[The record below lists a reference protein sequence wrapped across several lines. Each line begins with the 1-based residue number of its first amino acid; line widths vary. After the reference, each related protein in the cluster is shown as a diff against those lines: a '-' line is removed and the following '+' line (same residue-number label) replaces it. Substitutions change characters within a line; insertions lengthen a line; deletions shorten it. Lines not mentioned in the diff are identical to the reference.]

1 MQDEGYHTTIIS
13 NPATNLISSKL
24 ITGSDRSSIGPI
36 LFRGV
41 ALTSNEKNPLRL
53 EVLTADTTAYSFN
66 PTAKVV
72 DEYPAAVGRST
83 LLVGALQARNNARV
97 VLCGSLEAFGNAFL
111 RAEVNRNGEWW
122 FGISMSSWINLI
134 TGQKPVKSGN
144 SALVTG
150 LSKWVLKEVGVLRV
164 NGVEHHKAGE
174 VAPPQEYTIMEDVDY
189 AISIEELVD
198 GKWQPFKGS
207 DVQLEFV
214 RIDPF
219 VRVTLKNDG
228 SEFYSIT
235 VYSTQSLTNSFAEGR
250 LSTRFR
256 VPDTYGVFKFQVDY
270 RRVGYTHLFDVRQVS
285 VRPLLHTQYERF
297 SRCAYPYYVSAA
309 SMMLGVILFSYVFL
323 YYKEPAT
330 ASTVSKPA
338 PTAAAARSS
347 KKSE

>member
-1 MQDEGYHTTIIS
+1 
-13 NPATNLISSKL
+13 
-24 ITGSDRSSIGPI
+24 
-36 LFRGV
+36 
-41 ALTSNEKNPLRL
+41 
-53 EVLTADTTAYSFN
+53 
-66 PTAKVV
+66 V
-72 DEYPAAVGRST
+72 DEYPAAVGKTT

-97 VLCGSLEAFGNAFL
+97 VLCGSVETFGNAFL
-111 RAEVNRNGEWW
+111 RAEVTRNG
-122 FGISMSSWINLI
+122 
-134 TGQKPVKSGN
+134 GQKPVKSGN
-144 SALVTG
+144 LALVTG
-150 LSKWVLKEVGVLRV
+150 LSKWVLKEVGVIRV
-164 NGVEHHKAGE
+164 KGVEHHKAGE

-228 SEFYSIT
+228 K
-235 VYSTQSLTNSFAEGR
+235 GR

-256 VPDTYGVFKFQVDY
+256 VPDSYGVYKFLVDY
-270 RRVGYTHLFDVRQVS
+270 RRVGYTHLYDVRQVS

-309 SMMLGVILFSYVFL
+309 SMMLGVVLFSFVFL
-323 YYKEPAT
+323 YYKEQPAT
-330 ASTVSKPA
+330 TSASTVGSKQAATPA
-338 PTAAAARSS
+338 SARSS